1 MQQPEIQILDFVK
14 SELEKIKFTIT
25 PDKSRVAGLDYIIT
39 SPIGKISQ
47 LHLRYINLDSDRKIK
62 IQKQDLGEIAV
73 NQYLGLVLVVENKP
87 LLLYAFPSEII
98 SNPDGKIFFSNDVKL
113 LPYLSNWEIKI
124 FTAIIPELA
133 KYEVSNFYLT

>member
-1 MQQPEIQILDFVK
+1 MEQPEIQILDFVK

-25 PDKSRVAGLDYIIT
+25 PDKSRVAGLDYIIKAPT
-39 SPIGKISQ
+39 DKILQ

-62 IQKQDLGEIAV
+62 IQRQDLGKITA

-87 LLLYAFPSEII
+87 ILLYIFPLEII
-98 SNPDGKIFFSNDVKL
+98 SKPDGKIFFSNDVKL

-124 FTAIIPELA
+124 FTAIIPELV
-133 KYEVSNFYLT
+133 KYEVRNFCLT

>member
-1 MQQPEIQILDFVK
+1 MQEPEFQILDFVIN
-14 SELEKIKFTIT
+14 ELEKIKLTIT
-25 PDKSRVAGLDYIIT
+25 PDKSRVVGLDYIIT
-39 SPIGKISQ
+39 APTGKIIQ

-62 IQKQDLGEIAV
+62 IQKQDLGNITA
-73 NQYLGLVLVVENKP
+73 NQYLGLVLVNENKP
-87 LLLYAFPSEII
+87 ILLYAFPSEII

-124 FTAIIPELA
+124 FIAIIPELA

>member
-25 PDKSRVAGLDYIIT
+25 PDKNRVAGLDYIIT
-39 SPIGKISQ
+39 APTGKINQ
-47 LHLRYINLDSDRKIK
+47 LHLRYINLDSERKIK
-62 IQKQDLGEIAV
+62 IQKQDLGEITA

-87 LLLYAFPSEII
+87 ILVYIFPSEII

-124 FTAIIPELA
+124 FTAIIPELV
-133 KYEVSNFYLT
+133 KYEVSNFCLT